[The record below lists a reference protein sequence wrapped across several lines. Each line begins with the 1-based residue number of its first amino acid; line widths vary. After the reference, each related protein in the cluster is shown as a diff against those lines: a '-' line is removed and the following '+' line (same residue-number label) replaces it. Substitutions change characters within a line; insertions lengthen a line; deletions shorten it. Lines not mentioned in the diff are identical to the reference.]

1 MELFSEISN
10 KMAMVS
16 IVIAIETQ
24 SPEKLAMMWSFYL
37 ELPDN
42 LVEYQYVRHTLLTS
56 FCDSHHRDDH
66 TEDQNDFRRH
76 TSATQFGH
84 NEETAVCTMLKPIP
98 KARELT
104 CFT

>member
-1 MELFSEISN
+1 MEIFSEISH

-16 IVIAIETQ
+16 IVIAMETQ
-24 SPEKLAMMWSFYL
+24 SPEKLVMVWSFYL
-37 ELPDN
+37 KLPDN

-76 TSATQFGH
+76 TSATQSGH
-84 NEETAVCTMLKPIP
+84 NEEIAVYTLLEPIP
-98 KARELT
+98 KS
-104 CFT
+104 